1 MIPFARLP
9 WKHIWILK
17 LKFCFSMLNLD
28 QMQVYNFK
36 NNSKNKSEIEKRC
49 REGAYCTWTT
59 TVPVA

>member
-1 MIPFARLP
+1 
-9 WKHIWILK
+9 
-17 LKFCFSMLNLD
+17 MLNLD
-28 QMQVYNFK
+28 QMQVYNFQ